1 MRKCSLPGTTKVQ
14 RLDENL
20 GGASLQLTAED
31 LTDIEGQVSKITV
44 QGERYLPATQAW
56 IDR

>member
-1 MRKCSLPGTTKVQ
+1 VDRAHSRDDKLH

-20 GGASLQLTAED
+20 GGVSLQLTAED
-31 LTDIEGQVSKITV
+31 LTDIEGELSKIAV
-44 QGERYLPATQAW
+44 QGERYLPAAQAW